1 MKDFNSFRR
10 MSMKTWLHEREME
23 RKIVNR
29 DFPFKITFPEGSFSE
44 IADALETAKTLNLEV
59 CDHSWSI
66 HFKTEEDLM
75 CYQIAK

>member
-10 MSMKTWLHEREME
+10 MSMKTWLHEQEM
-23 RKIVNR
+23 RQKRVNR
-29 DFPFKITFPEGSFSE
+29 DFPFKVTFPEGSFSKINE
-44 IADALETAKTLNLEV
+44 VIETANRLNLEV
-59 CDHSWSI
+59 AALAWSV